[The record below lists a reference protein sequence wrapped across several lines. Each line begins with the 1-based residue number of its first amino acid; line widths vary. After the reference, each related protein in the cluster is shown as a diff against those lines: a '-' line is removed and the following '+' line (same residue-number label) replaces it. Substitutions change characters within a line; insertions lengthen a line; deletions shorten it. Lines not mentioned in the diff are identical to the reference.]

1 MLAFLFSKSPATI
14 RTELQSEFDAQQL
27 KELHNAVRG
36 CFYRFSYTDMA
47 FQIRAHDLL
56 ESLKKA
62 AIAMGQSQR
71 VEFGDGRALCVTIKR
86 GQVVNVYSEGF

>member
-1 MLAFLFSKSPATI
+1 MLAFLFSKSPATL
-14 RTELQSEFDAQQL
+14 RAELQAEFDANQL

-36 CFYRFSYTDMA
+36 CYYNLDYASMTFHM
-47 FQIRAHDLL
+47 RAHDLL

-62 AIAMGQSQR
+62 ALAVGQSQR